1 MNATVGASPLEFLAA
16 YALVLGIGMVL
27 GYGLALRRHLPL

>member
-1 MNATVGASPLEFLAA
+1 MNTTVGGSPLEFLAA

-27 GYGLALRRHLPL
+27 GYGLALRRTQPL